1 MGVPEVTDVTIA
13 AQRLRWWKLAKT
25 RFERVNLRRGGARPR
40 LAAACRAAAELAAA
54 WLASVRGL
62 WVSVLALL
70 RAARSVAAT
79 TGSGLREAAVMAGAY
94 GVYSLVKGLFG
105 GSLEEGRNNA
115 LWVIDSER
123 TLGIY
128 VEPDL
133 QHFFVSNS
141 LGMPFWNALY
151 VGSQVIVLPLTL
163 VLVYRY
169 RRGSYAF
176 VRNMAVISWTAGVI
190 WYALQPVAPP
200 RLLASGFTDTV
211 STQTFF
217 DLDSE
222 FVRAFYNPVA
232 AMPSLHVGM
241 APVVA
246 WALIRLTPWVWSRAL
261 GWAYPVLVSVSI
273 VVTGNHYL
281 LDIAGGLAVVLPAA
295 AISAW
300 LVRPQRQGAGGPTGP
315 SPRGTVART

>member
-1 MGVPEVTDVTIA
+1 M
-13 AQRLRWWKLAKT
+13 
-25 RFERVNLRRGGARPR
+25 
-40 LAAACRAAAELAAA
+40 AAEFAAA
-54 WLASVRGL
+54 WLASIRGA
-62 WVSVLALL
+62 WSRVLALL
-70 RAARSVAAT
+70 QAARSVAAS
-79 TGSGLREAAVMAGAY
+79 TGSGLREAAIMAGAY
-94 GVYSLVKGLFG
+94 GVYSLVKGFFG
-105 GSLEEGRNNA
+105 GSLEEGRANA

-163 VLVYRY
+163 LLVYRY

-176 VRNMAVISWTAGVI
+176 VRNMAVISWTAGVV

-200 RLLASGFTDTV
+200 RLLGSGFTDTV
-211 STQTFF
+211 SSQTFVN
-217 DLDSE
+217 LDSP

-246 WALIRLTPWVWSRAL
+246 WALIKLTPWRWSRAL
-261 GWAYPVLVSVSI
+261 GWAYPVLVAVSI
-273 VVTGNHYL
+273 VVTGNHYI

-295 AISAW
+295 AISVW
-300 LVRPQRQGAGGPTGP
+300 LTRAPRPDAEPAPAAP
-315 SPRGTVART
+315 SRSRTVSRT